1 MSNNILNETFQR
13 HLALLKKKLNEADQ
27 QGELPLSGDGFDK
40 TADDTSSNSQQ
51 TKVNFLFICS
61 FCCC

>member
-27 QGELPLSGDGFDK
+27 QGELPLRLCFRISLNLKITVG
-40 TADDTSSNSQQ
+40 
-51 TKVNFLFICS
+51 
-61 FCCC
+61 

>member
-40 TADDTSSNSQQ
+40 TEYDNSQQ
-51 TKVNFLFICS
+51 KKENFWNDYKTMG
-61 FCCC
+61 